1 LNQDCVENLFSSIR
15 QYGAGNFKPNCYQ
28 FVSALKTA
36 ILNNLV
42 TRARRTNCEIDE
54 HSLLE
59 NLQELPEPGSH
70 SLSKPI
76 VDHNELMEVELPEM
90 EIYLDPANC
99 DSQAICY
106 VLINL

>member
-1 LNQDCVENLFSSIR
+1 
-15 QYGAGNFKPNCYQ
+15 
-28 FVSALKTA
+28 VSALKTA